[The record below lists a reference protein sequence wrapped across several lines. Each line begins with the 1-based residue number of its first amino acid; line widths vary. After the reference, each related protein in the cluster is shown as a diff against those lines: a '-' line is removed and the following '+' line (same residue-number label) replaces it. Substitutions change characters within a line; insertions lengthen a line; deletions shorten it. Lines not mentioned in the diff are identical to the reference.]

1 MADKEYIL
9 AEIKRTA
16 IVNGGSALGSKRF
29 STETGIRE
37 TEWGRF
43 WVRWGDA
50 LIEAGFKPNEFVTA
64 YPDDVLLQRLADLTE
79 ELQHFPLTRELK
91 NEGAE
96 GSRLPC

>member
-1 MADKEYIL
+1 MADKNYIL

-16 IVNGGSALGSKRF
+16 AANGGAALGSKRF

-50 LIEAGFKPNEFVTA
+50 LIEAGFKPNEFITA
-64 YPDDVLLQRLADLTE
+64 YSEDVLLQRLARSHTGTATLPIDSRIE
-79 ELQHFPLTRELK
+79 
-91 NEGAE
+91 NEGAN
-96 GSRLPC
+96 